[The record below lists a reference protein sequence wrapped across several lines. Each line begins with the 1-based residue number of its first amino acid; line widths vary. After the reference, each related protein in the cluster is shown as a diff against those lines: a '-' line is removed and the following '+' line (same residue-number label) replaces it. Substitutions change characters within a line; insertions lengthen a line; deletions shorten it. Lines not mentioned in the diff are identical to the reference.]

1 MQRKTTQGAQ
11 GDCRRPEELP
21 EPEVARA
28 EDDSGRAL
36 SDVGDGVGA
45 DSADEDNDDE
55 EEEAKV
61 DDVDA
66 EDADSVDRF
75 CLNGVTQASQHNAGS
90 THLR

>member
-1 MQRKTTQGAQ
+1 DNKELRETAA
-11 GDCRRPEELP
+11 DAEELP
-21 EPEVARA
+21 EQ
-28 EDDSGRAL
+28 DDSGRAL
-36 SDVGDGVGA
+36 SDVGEGVGA

-75 CLNGVTQASQHNAGS
+75 CLNGVTQAS
-90 THLR
+90 